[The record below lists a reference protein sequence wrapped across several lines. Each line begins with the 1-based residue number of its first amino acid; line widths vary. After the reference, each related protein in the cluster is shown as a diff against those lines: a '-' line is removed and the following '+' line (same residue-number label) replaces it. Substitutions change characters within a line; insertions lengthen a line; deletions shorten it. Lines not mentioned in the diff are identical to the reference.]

1 MVLLTSTRKKRKFS
15 ERIRQPEAAVT
26 RSAAPSLAV
35 NCTETPRQG
44 FIKQSSSINIHN
56 NIIMKFGTPATQA
69 LIAFASVALL
79 SSLRT
84 ASAFYDTLTTAATQT
99 TTQPQCENPTT
110 PTDNEG
116 AVLVR
121 FWESVSFEN
130 HEIGAD
136 CPFACVDG
144 EYFLLVFL
152 LSSS

>member
-1 MVLLTSTRKKRKFS
+1 VLREAKNNNFTYYHHPDFTFVY
-15 ERIRQPEAAVT
+15 RIQPGAAVT

-44 FIKQSSSINIHN
+44 FIKQSSSINFHN

-84 ASAFYDTLTTAATQT
+84 ARAEDAPGCDS
-99 TTQPQCENPTT
+99 PTT

-116 AVLVR
+116 AVLVGL
-121 FWESVSFEN
+121 WEGWVEAS

-136 CPFACVDG
+136 CPYECVDG
-144 EYFLLVFL
+144 EFCLLVFL

>member
-1 MVLLTSTRKKRKFS
+1 M
-15 ERIRQPEAAVT
+15 
-26 RSAAPSLAV
+26 
-35 NCTETPRQG
+35 PRQG
-44 FIKQSSSINIHN
+44 FIKHSSSINIHN

-84 ASAFYDTLTTAATQT
+84 ASAQI
-99 TTQPQCENPTT
+99 CENPTT

-121 FWESVSFEN
+121 FWVGWVDGVS

-136 CPFACVDG
+136 CPFECVDG
-144 EYFLLVFL
+144 EYCLLVFL
-152 LSSS
+152 LSSSL

>member
-1 MVLLTSTRKKRKFS
+1 M
-15 ERIRQPEAAVT
+15 T

-44 FIKQSSSINIHN
+44 FIKQSSSINFHN
-56 NIIMKFGTPATQA
+56 NNIMKFGTPATQA

-84 ASAFYDTLTTAATQT
+84 ASAWVI
-99 TTQPQCENPTT
+99 PVCENPTT

-116 AVLVR
+116 AVLVGL
-121 FWESVSFEN
+121 WEGSDEAS

-136 CPFACVDG
+136 CPFECVDG
-144 EYFLLVFL
+144 EFCLLVFL
-152 LSSS
+152 LSSL